1 MLVFYSCHTDMPP
14 VCHSGLCP
22 LQASLAWPPEPRE
35 TRHIQ
40 SLPDGEALAPAC
52 GICSL
57 GLAFFIEL
65 GWIFP
70 EELIL
75 NILLHS
81 RCDCQHKLPVGSLNP
96 QPQVDLP
103 VFLHACWQQLSLGFL
118 IPSGL
123 LPNVLQKCAVS
134 QSFKTK
140 FIYCSLLVSGCTEL
154 FLSVGAGQVHSRFHL
169 GDTFRWTPS
178 SDTRSPYYS

>member
-1 MLVFYSCHTDMPP
+1 MHP

-22 LQASLAWPPEPRE
+22 LQAILAWHPEPGE

-40 SLPDGEALAPAC
+40 SLPYGEALAPAC
-52 GICSL
+52 GICSSD
-57 GLAFFIEL
+57 LAFFISL

-70 EELIL
+70 EELFL

-103 VFLHACWQQLSLGFL
+103 VFLHTYWQQLSPGFL
-118 IPSGL
+118 IRSGL
-123 LPNVLQKCAVS
+123 LQNVLQKYAVS

-140 FIYCSLLVSGCTEL
+140 FIYCSLLVFGCTEL
-154 FLSVGAGQVHSRFHL
+154 FLSVRAGQVHSSFIWVILSGRLHPV
-169 GDTFRWTPS
+169 TQEAHT
-178 SDTRSPYYS
+178 TVNKTTYIQQEI